1 MQRWV
6 QQLVN
11 YKVCELLARHQNKFK
26 LKEFVSRMISKAC
39 PHRECCP
46 GSEEPHGSELHVS
59 KTLT

>member
-26 LKEFVSRMISKAC
+26 LKEFVFRKVLKFLWLIGMGGYNGVKNEIN
-39 PHRECCP
+39 E
-46 GSEEPHGSELHVS
+46 
-59 KTLT
+59 